1 MKNIQTYSN
10 RGKII
15 PLLVL
20 IAFILAGTP
29 LSAQEDDS
37 ESEGSD
43 LPINFGG
50 KFGTTLSQFTDQQPY
65 TNNAQGYTAGAF
77 VRYNFSQ
84 LFSLQLEVNYSQQGG
99 RITNFD
105 VPEYYGLE
113 DKWYDMKVENRY
125 LRMHNLEVPLLAQF
139 SFNLQDTRLKLNLG
153 PAFSYNMH
161 SGILTEGTV
170 FSSKEFHTYTGEEN
184 VSSIINSYE
193 YSAIGGIGFEFDV
206 SDDLFMS
213 IDARYKYG
221 INPVYEGYSYIG
233 IPQIQGDL
241 KNHSLYFTLG
251 LGFKSINL

>member
-1 MKNIQTYSN
+1 MMKKIQIHNN
-10 RGKII
+10 RRKIV

-20 IAFILAGTP
+20 FAFIFACKP

-37 ESEGSD
+37 DSEASGTA
-43 LPINFGG
+43 INFGG

-65 TNNAQGYTAGAF
+65 TNNAQGYTGGAF
-77 VRYNFSQ
+77 IRYSFSE
-84 LFSLQLEVNYSQQGG
+84 LFALQLEANYSQQGG

-105 VPEYYGLE
+105 VPEYYGLSGT
-113 DKWYDMKVENRY
+113 WYDMKAENRY
-125 LRMHNLEVPLLAQF
+125 LRMHNIEAPLLAQF
-139 SFNLQDTRLKLNLG
+139 SFNLEGTRLKLNLG
-153 PAFSYNMH
+153 PAFSYNVH

-170 FSSKEFHTYTGEEN
+170 FSGNEFHTYTGEQN
-184 VSSIINSYE
+184 ISSVINSYE

-206 SDDLFMS
+206 SDNLFLT

-241 KNHSLYFTLG
+241 KNHTMYFTLG
-251 LGFKSINL
+251 FGF